1 MGLFKRM
8 IIFMA
13 VFFAKMGNLHSASCE
28 GNLPPSSID
37 FWTFR
42 VSEIEA
48 NGFSLVGSKNRTQFG
63 SGGDANAQS
72 RLGSIIQ
79 NLGFLIKRP
88 PTTIGISS

>member
-1 MGLFKRM
+1 MMGLFKRM

-48 NGFSLVGSKNRTQFG
+48 NGFSWVKQGTELNSGPVVTQMRE
-63 SGGDANAQS
+63 GG
-72 RLGSIIQ
+72 
-79 NLGFLIKRP
+79 
-88 PTTIGISS
+88 